1 MANRTCLIED
11 ALAMPRAGVPTA
23 SRGYNRTR
31 ANLPLSNRR
40 TELKSRCPGGPHG
53 AVTLISEV
61 RGTIEEQ
68 SWWSDT

>member
-1 MANRTCLIED
+1 MLWLCPGLGSLQHPEGTTGHGQTC
-11 ALAMPRAGVPTA
+11 
-23 SRGYNRTR
+23 
-31 ANLPLSNRR
+31 PLV
-40 TELKSRCPGGPHG
+40 TEELNSKVGARGGPHG